1 MRAKTEGKKMAENIN
16 DITVNYEEDGIKVV
30 KELDKEIL
38 SKGAWTTIIFKY
50 QDWNRGKEEYG
61 PEKFTI
67 RRYRKM
73 NGVYRQQSKFNISS
87 VKQANQLVDV
97 LKKWTQE

>member
-1 MRAKTEGKKMAENIN
+1 MAENIN
-16 DITVNYEEDGIKVV
+16 DLTVNYEEDGIKVV

-38 SKGAWTTIIFKY
+38 SKGAWTTIVFKY

-61 PEKFTI
+61 PEKYTI

-87 VKQANQLVDV
+87 QKQASQLVDI
-97 LKKWTQE
+97 LSKWTKE